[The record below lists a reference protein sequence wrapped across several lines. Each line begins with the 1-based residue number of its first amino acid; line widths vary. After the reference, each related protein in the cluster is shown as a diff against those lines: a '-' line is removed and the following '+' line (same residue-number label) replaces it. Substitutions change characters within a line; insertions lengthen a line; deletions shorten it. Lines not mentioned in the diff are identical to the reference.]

1 MTLLTIILVLFSSIP
16 TFWLTANA
24 TDTTNTVIVE
34 KGNSDEAQ
42 AKYSYSLNN
51 SSPNADNIKKLDEF
65 PHKYRLDT
73 SKKSDS
79 YFIFLESF
87 DYNNYVFKGWKINND
102 KIVLEYDAFKTE
114 GLFGEGYTEGSK
126 YGSYINNKRI
136 PEKAATK
143 NYFLNGIESELYVN
157 ISKNKTAKNIEIEPV
172 FEKINDIQTTHKLT
186 IQQSDNGKVRLD
198 KLENETWVLRAL
210 PDDGYVF
217 KGWQKNDETELNKEE
232 NLQVTLES
240 DTTYK
245 PIFGAPEVTFEY
257 RDGFNIVQ
265 TSENKSTW
273 KENLFS
279 VPAMVGE
286 RALFKIPI
294 TITSAKA
301 VIGNYNF
308 EIYEGTKTTGKPL
321 ATYQHTSLE
330 QPKEDILVNILVD
343 PVPAAKEFT
352 VVGKVNDGDI
362 VTKTYNIDFPAIEQK
377 ELMYLTTPND
387 KFLSNVATLDPG
399 PNIYDV
405 ATFLDEATGKRSV
418 YAAALGGVLE
428 LQGREFTYM
437 PGLDLKTGDNE
448 GNAGLVLG
456 IGGTKDHLLAFVQD
470 SEKSGVSTLLS
481 YAIYEYT
488 KELGEWRKVQ
498 NSEITKDSLKPKNF
512 SAYITNKNEIWT
524 DRAHWNGEKW
534 QEHNYDFSAFK
545 KLDGTTAYASGKG
558 VVYFYENNE
567 WKEIKLNL
575 NTTNTP
581 NLQNITTKGELLI
594 HLNQKDYKVS
604 KDSTVEELP
613 EVRNQITTNIYNRT
627 SIDSNGDLYA
637 FPSTRK
643 YTAVGTSGYTGSSV
657 YKYDNTQKKW
667 IYQHI
672 AAFTAPDDFAP
683 DHADYLTK
691 KKRPNGVE
699 TIYIL
704 QDNMNLFVGAGGA
717 VYADFG
723 SSTIKFNSKGGTPV
737 GDITGNIGAD
747 IPNIPTPVKAEEY
760 FAGWYSDAALTKPY
774 HFDFMPAKDTTLYAK
789 WTTSTIDLSKEM
801 AEAVAALETY
811 AKQFKSYQYEGD
823 NYQKVLDARDA
834 GIKAIKSVKTSKG
847 DITNALNQAKK
858 AIEAIPQK
866 NTVTV
871 AVTMEKFTL
880 GQGYIIEPVLVT
892 VPKDTTPASKVI
904 TDLLKKKYPEI
915 EQPWKMTG
923 KVEDTFYLSHVYD
936 TDYDYSNFPEY
947 VKKAVAERGG
957 DFTLERKKDWLGEF
971 DFYNMSGWMYAINN
985 NFPGVGAAAWTLKDR
1000 QVMRWQYTV
1009 FGYGADLNADNSEWG
1024 TASIINT
1031 ARKDDL
1037 IWRIAEI
1044 NNMED
1049 KAAFL
1054 TKGDNQKHYD
1064 EAMKV
1069 LQIMDT
1075 PEQDITRLVAALG
1088 GEETEEE
1095 ETPEMP
1101 DAAKVIDDAI
1111 KSLPTK
1117 ITLADEAN
1125 INQIRK
1131 DYNALDDIVKQW
1143 IWKDELA
1150 TLENAEKTIIQLKQ
1164 EVQDV
1169 VELIDKLPQPNKVV
1183 SHDAEF
1189 IRNVEARFEKLSKE
1203 QQALVQNRESLLA
1216 VIVALEKLVD
1226 DPFVVKVMD
1235 LINQLP
1241 SAKDITLAAQLDVAR
1256 ARASY
1261 DMLAKS
1267 SQLLVTNYTKLVEAE
1282 IALETLKGTSIESI
1296 IMQIDL
1302 LPKTVTLA
1310 DELRVLGVQ
1319 KAYEALPKQQQQQ
1332 VTNIQKLL
1340 TAIEQI
1346 EALKKPTTVTEI
1358 IKQIDSL
1365 PNIVQLTLLDEA
1377 AVTAVRAK
1385 YDALS
1390 MADKQ
1395 VVINSSKLIEVEI
1408 QLKNLLNEVR
1418 VVMNEIDSLPQI
1430 SALRLSDESLIKRT
1444 RSAYDKLQVSQ
1455 KAAIKNYPILTAAEA
1470 QLEKLLL
1477 TQNDRDV
1484 QAIEANITRLP
1495 SISHLTLSDEP
1506 LIHSIRLALNQLTSE
1521 QRAKVKNIQQFDEV
1535 ERALLVV
1542 KTSIMTIIDELSRL
1556 PNVDKITLNDEKR
1569 IKNIRETYENLNA
1582 TNKKEVWNYSKLE
1595 EAEKRIA
1602 LLNVT
1607 PQVQAI
1613 NEAINALPSLASL
1626 QVADEAK
1633 IRWIR
1638 AEYDALT
1645 AQNKAKVLNYM
1656 QFVNLEMKLQQL
1668 LNEKDIPKDFAESV
1682 KDSVGIKKVTQD
1694 IKNNSIYLSAEEHED
1709 IAMTI
1714 SNKLLVTAKEKR
1726 AKKIIVGNE
1735 EFVEI
1740 TLPLKSIQEQLSK
1753 DSELLIEATPT
1764 KVNHRKAFTI
1774 TLQEKIKG
1782 NLKRDIIL
1790 TDSYIEVTIPLAT
1803 FATLSKQGAILR
1815 VENGQ
1820 YFAVPHRIEDNKVII
1835 LANANDT
1842 YIYSSGLVT
1851 FADIA
1856 NTGYED
1862 DIEALASRYIINGVN
1877 GEFKPNATITRAH
1890 FGAMISRAL
1899 NLQAKE
1905 STQYYDIR
1913 GEWYEKDIQALY
1925 EAGITQS
1932 TGLYNPNAQ
1941 LTREQAAAFMYRILT
1956 YMDATLEPT
1965 KRPLRFADQH
1975 EIRREFL
1982 EAVTTLQ
1989 ELGIMQGKNGNKFD
2003 PQGKLTRG
2011 QMAKILRKTLEQAK
2025 AM

>member
-1 MTLLTIILVLFSSIP
+1 MLQPVFAIDEEPHTYTFDLESIIQEQTVNFLSYDASKKVVSELKSNYVVQP
-16 TFWLTANA
+16 EQANA
-24 TDTTNTVIVE
+24 IVALYDHDE
-34 KGNSDEAQ
+34 AYHFLGWSINESEPMLKGNITEGNTTIRIDDTCKQFKGIDKKNGEDCTSDVVIKHKKNTTLSKTYIIKPIFMKKDKAIHSLTVNVSEEAGGTVESSHITSEQ
-42 AKYSYSLNN
+42 WEITAK
-51 SSPNADNIKKLDEF
+51 
-65 PHKYRLDT
+65 PH
-73 SKKSDS
+73 
-79 YFIFLESF
+79 E
-87 DYNNYVFKGWKINND
+87 NYLFMGWKINNQD
-102 KIVLEYDAFKTE
+102 SNEKKPQIKVDLTEDTEYTAIFEKKKVEAKLEPDSFKLIRE
-114 GLFGEGYTEGSK
+114 RMGYTLIPTPMYERG
-126 YGSYINNKRI
+126 YFYINFKVEGNS
-136 PEKAATK
+136 
-143 NYFLNGIESELYVN
+143 NVESTIHYNLY
-157 ISKNKTAKNIEIEPV
+157 
-172 FEKINDIQTTHKLT
+172 
-186 IQQSDNGKVRLD
+186 
-198 KLENETWVLRAL
+198 
-210 PDDGYVF
+210 
-217 KGWQKNDETELNKEE
+217 KGA
-232 NLQVTLES
+232 
-240 DTTYK
+240 
-245 PIFGAPEVTFEY
+245 G
-257 RDGFNIVQ
+257 
-265 TSENKSTW
+265 
-273 KENLFS
+273 
-279 VPAMVGE
+279 
-286 RALFKIPI
+286 
-294 TITSAKA
+294 
-301 VIGNYNF
+301 
-308 EIYEGTKTTGKPL
+308 TTGEKL
-321 ATYQHTSLE
+321 AEWSEGNVLVPNQSHISQHM
-330 QPKEDILVNILVD
+330 VD
-343 PVPAAKEFT
+343 PVLDVKQITLELIINDNKP
-352 VVGKVNDGDI
+352 VVHTYDVVLEPHQLKDLVYI
-362 VTKTYNIDFPAIEQK
+362 KTPS
-377 ELMYLTTPND
+377 D

-428 LQGREFTYM
+428 LQGLEFTYM
-437 PGLDLKTGDNE
+437 PGLDLKTGDSE

-567 WKEIKLNL
+567 WQEIKLDL
-575 NTTNTP
+575 NTTNIP

-594 HLNQKDYKVS
+594 HLDPKDYKVG
-604 KDSTVEELP
+604 KDGKVEELP
-613 EVRNQITTNIYNRT
+613 AVRNHITTEIYNRT

-657 YKYDNTQKKW
+657 YKYDNTQEKW

-672 AAFTAPDDFAP
+672 AAFTAPDDFTP
-683 DHADYLTK
+683 DHDDYLTK

-723 SSTIKFNSKGGTPV
+723 SSTIKFNSNGGTPV

-789 WTTSTIDLSKEM
+789 WTTSTIDLSKEI
-801 AEAVAALETY
+801 AEAVAALEAY
-811 AKQFKSYQYEGD
+811 AKQFKSHQYEGD
-823 NYQKVLDARDA
+823 NYQKVLAARDA
-834 GIKAIKSVKTSKG
+834 GIEAIKSVKTSKG

-892 VPKDTTPASKVI
+892 VPKYTPASRVI
-904 TDLLKKKYPEI
+904 TDLLKNKYPEI

-985 NFPGVGAAAWTLKDR
+985 NFPGVGAAAWTLEDR

-1049 KAAFL
+1049 KDKAAFL
-1054 TKGDNQKHYD
+1054 AKGDNQKHYD

-1095 ETPEMP
+1095 ETPKMP

-1169 VELIDKLPQPNKVV
+1169 VELINKLPQPNKVV

-1267 SQLLVTNYTKLVEAE
+1267 SQLLVTNYTKLIEAE

-1296 IMQIDL
+1296 IRQIDL

-1310 DELRVLGVQ
+1310 DELRVLAVQ
-1319 KAYEALPKQQQQQ
+1319 EAYEALPKQQQQQ

-1365 PNIVQLTLLDEA
+1365 PNTVQLTLLDEA

-1395 VVINSSKLIEVEI
+1395 VVINSSKLIEAEL

-1418 VVMNEIDSLPQI
+1418 VVMNEIDSLPSI
-1430 SALRLSDESLIKRT
+1430 SALRLSDEGLIKRT

-1455 KAAIKNYPILTAAEA
+1455 KVVIKNYAILTAAEA

-1477 TQNDRDV
+1477 TQNDGDV

-1506 LIHSIRLALNQLTSE
+1506 LIHNIRLALNQLTSE
-1521 QRAKVKNIQQFDEV
+1521 QRAKVKNIKQFEDV

-1542 KTSIMTIIDELSRL
+1542 KTSIMAIIDELSRL
-1556 PNVDKITLNDEKR
+1556 PNVDKITLNDERR
-1569 IKNIRETYENLNA
+1569 IKNIRESYENLNA
-1582 TNKKEVWNYSKLE
+1582 TNKREVWNYSKLE

-1668 LNEKDIPKDFAESV
+1668 LNEKDIPKEFAESV
-1682 KDSVGIKKVTQD
+1682 KDSVGIKKVTHD
-1694 IKNNSIYLSAEEHED
+1694 IKNNSIYLSAGEHED

-1774 TLQEKIKG
+1774 SLQEKIKG

-1790 TDSYIEVTIPLAT
+1790 TDNYVEVTIPLAT
-1803 FATLSKQGAILR
+1803 FATMSKQGAILR

-1820 YFAVPHRIEDNKVII
+1820 YFAVPHRIEGNKVII
-1835 LANANDT
+1835 LANASDT

-1851 FADIA
+1851 FGDIA
-1856 NTGYED
+1856 YTGYED
-1862 DIEALASRYIINGVN
+1862 DIEALASRYIVNGAN

-1899 NLQAKE
+1899 NLQAME